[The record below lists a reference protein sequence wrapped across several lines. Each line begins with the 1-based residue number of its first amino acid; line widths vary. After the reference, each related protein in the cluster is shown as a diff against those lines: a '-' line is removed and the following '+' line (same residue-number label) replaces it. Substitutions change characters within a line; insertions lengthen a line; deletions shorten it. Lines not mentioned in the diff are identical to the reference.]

1 MTAALEGVDPLA
13 TYAILVGIEKYE
25 NDAYLPTLHDSP
37 AADALAHAGWLRA
50 NGVPAEQ
57 IRLCLSVEEARQESV
72 EAEAA
77 ALGIEVRG
85 ATQADIWAVLANEL
99 PTWKGDLLW
108 LAWSGHGSLDPGA
121 GEQYL
126 FYADAIRFREY
137 TLSTENLQDTLL
149 HNPLYTGIPRTVLLV
164 DACRQYL
171 PGFTGAGGFRFPSP
185 TQHNAGS
192 RLMSLYATQDGA
204 TASNGRTGAGG
215 AFTTAL
221 IAELTA
227 ATAWPPDPQTLID
240 PVRARLTADRT
251 RQTPYLD
258 ARHWDGDRR
267 GWGRTTPRHAAVLTH
282 DQALH
287 RIGRKGRYLS
297 DDHLPYVAPEDPRH
311 PAAPANLLDRLAD
324 PPTTE
329 FGDPVRGVL
338 LTAPWGAGKTR
349 TCLETAKLAR
359 EQGWHVLHIAQPE
372 GRDGATR
379 LLVDDL
385 LAEIREDTE
394 EDPERRFLLVFDYL
408 DSQRYLDLRALADA
422 LGAEDPDGSR
432 IACLASVRP
441 GALDLV
447 HQRGSQELFEET
459 PLATDDLDQRAVAAS
474 IFERVAPRALEAWGP
489 TRMARACGTRP
500 VLALLH
506 ALAVEKN
513 LERLL
518 ADGDTAPGDQ
528 RLEPTAARSETLLHW
543 LNRRTGEGLT
553 VPGDPKEERALL
565 LAVTVAALA
574 CTQPRDAVENAV
586 DRCLTRTGTA
596 FDDGQSV
603 VNRLVALGWLLP
615 TTDLPDSVE
624 LMHDIVAEAFLQQ
637 TCLPR
642 AVALHAASLNQLL
655 ETFLGD
661 LPSFR
666 RAVEHIGRWAKE
678 LEPDRQRELVRACTT
693 WTADRAPALVD
704 MLVTDPHDGMRA
716 LTAMVS
722 DTPWR
727 HGVTEAWDTVVL
739 PWMDRAG
746 DPALVRTFL
755 TDAVR
760 NTLRPPKNLLD
771 CARTWLDA
779 HITTAPDSLA
789 LINVLARVPDL
800 PDSHRADLDRLT
812 LTWLREHGDTPE
824 ARDRLVAL
832 LQHDGHSP
840 TVQAAAQRTAIAL
853 AHRLRDDLP
862 TGELLTVLTHT
873 TTADD
878 EGWSVLT
885 ESLHDWLRH
894 HTTRERAVSLY
905 VVALR
910 HAGLPS
916 SKAEHL
922 AKLGVRW
929 LGGHARKSVA
939 GRLLT
944 VLLDRSDIPA
954 RQVGDATL
962 HAHTWLQHHGTRR
975 GASFVLA
982 RLLNQARTGIPVA
995 PGHTVAHTLS
1005 WLDRY
1010 ATDTAADYVLRLA
1023 LRIPATATAELT
1035 AEAAADRT
1043 FEHALT
1049 WIDRHSA
1056 HSADTQVLVYLLS
1069 RTPDLTEHQLERVT
1083 AAALRRLKRPHPPE
1097 LSDRH
1102 LFKQLLKREPQSPE
1116 TEELLHTSALAWL
1129 DLHGESPEA
1138 AYVLPSL
1145 TGRARYLE
1153 RPDDLAVAVDRAL
1166 DWLDLHH
1173 TIPTAGRVLRILL
1186 MCQGVTT
1193 ATRDAATVT
1202 QQSFEHTL
1210 AWYDALPVPDDDPGA
1225 LANLLQPLHSIA
1237 PRGGELSPEQA
1248 ERAARHVI
1256 ACFRGQ
1262 HRGPDTGEWRYALDG
1277 ALKYPPLEPDTETAL
1292 VRTAKKWLGHRHDQL
1307 VLADTF
1313 TLTPLL
1319 GRLREAP
1326 EPDGAILRVSL
1337 GWLKRFGRSPEAT
1350 FLLHHLLNTTA
1361 LPRETLDTA
1370 LGHAVIWLRAHGT
1383 LPGASYVIAPVL
1395 THLRERG
1402 GSDRGAVDHAL
1413 EWLRANPRTEDNPQH
1428 DESTWRVLSTVA
1440 GHPAATP
1447 HHPELR
1453 ERARDWIATGSGTG
1467 KRNAVL
1473 AELLGLKTTQD
1484 GSGGTDDEGAL
1495 GATPE
1500 DAPDPTSCTPTEPA
1514 PAPR

>member
-1 MTAALEGVDPLA
+1 MTGTLEGVDPRA

-25 NDAYLPTLHDSP
+25 NDAYLPTLHESP
-37 AADALAHAGWLRA
+37 AADALAHATWLRA
-50 NGVPAEQ
+50 SGVPADQ
-57 IRLCLSVEEARQESV
+57 IRLCLSVEDARRESV

-85 ATQADIWAVLANEL
+85 ATQADIWAVLADEL

-108 LAWSGHGSLDPGA
+108 LAWSGHGALDPGT

-126 FYADAIRFREY
+126 FYADAVRFREY
-137 TLSTENLQDTLL
+137 TLATENLQDTLL
-149 HNPLYTGIPRTVLLV
+149 HNPLYAGIPRTVLLV

-171 PGFTGAGGFRFPSP
+171 PGFTGAGGTRFPAP
-185 TQHNAGS
+185 TQHSAGS
-192 RLMSLYATQDGA
+192 RLMSLYATQNGA
-204 TASNGRTGAGG
+204 TASNGRSGRGG
-215 AFTTAL
+215 AFTGAL
-221 IAELTA
+221 LVELA
-227 ATAWPPDPQTLID
+227 AAPAWPPDPQTLIE

-251 RQTPYLD
+251 CQTPYLD
-258 ARHWDGDRR
+258 ARHWNGDRR

-329 FGDPVRGVL
+329 FGEPVRGVL

-349 TCLETAKLAR
+349 TCLETAKLAQ
-359 EQGWHVLHIAQPE
+359 EHGWHVLHIAQPE
-372 GRDGATR
+372 GRTGATR

-394 EDPERRFLLVFDYL
+394 DDPERRILLVFDYL
-408 DSQRYLDLRALADA
+408 DSQRYLDLRTLADA

-459 PLATDDLDQRAVAAS
+459 PLATDDLDQRAVAAR
-474 IFERVAPRALEAWGP
+474 IFERVAPDALKAWGHA
-489 TRMARACGTRP
+489 RMARACGTRP

-513 LERLL
+513 LQKLL
-518 ADGDTAPGDQ
+518 TEGDTAPGDQ
-528 RLEPTAARSETLLHW
+528 RFEPTAARSETLLRW
-543 LNRRTGEGLT
+543 LHRRTGEGLT
-553 VPGDPKEERALL
+553 AADGDPREERALL

-574 CTQPRDAVENAV
+574 CTQPRDAVETAV
-586 DRCLTRTGTA
+586 DRCLTSTGTD

-642 AVALHAASLNQLL
+642 AVALHAASLTQLL
-655 ETFLGD
+655 DTFLGD

-678 LEPDRQRELVRACTT
+678 LEPDRQRELVRACAT

-727 HGVTEAWDTVVL
+727 HGVTAAWDTVVT
-739 PWMDRAG
+739 PWMERAG

-760 NTLRPPKNLLD
+760 NTLQPTQSLLD

-800 PDSHRADLDRLT
+800 PDGHRDDLDRLT
-812 LTWLREHGDTPE
+812 LTWLGEHGDTPE
-824 ARDRLVAL
+824 ARDRLVTL
-832 LQHDGHSP
+832 LQHEGHGP
-840 TVQAAAQRTAIAL
+840 TVEAAARRTAIAL
-853 AHRLRDDLP
+853 AHRLRDDLG

-873 TTADD
+873 TGADA
-878 EGWSVLT
+878 EGWPVLT
-885 ESLHDWLRH
+885 ESLHDWLRR

-910 HAGLPS
+910 HPGLPA

-929 LGGHARKSVA
+929 LGGHGRKSVA

-944 VLLDRSDIPA
+944 VLLDRSGIPD
-954 RQVGDATL
+954 RQIADATH
-962 HAHTWLQHHGTRR
+962 HAHTWLQDHGTRK

-982 RLLNQARTGIPVA
+982 RLLNQARTGTPVA
-995 PGHTVAHTLS
+995 PDHTVAHTLN

-1010 ATDTAADYVLRLA
+1010 ADDTAADYVLRLA
-1023 LRIPATATAELT
+1023 LRIPATATADLT
-1035 AEAAADRT
+1035 ADAAAART

-1049 WIDRHSA
+1049 WLDRHGA
-1056 HSADTQVLVYLLS
+1056 GSADTQVLVYLLQ
-1069 RTPDLTEHQLERVT
+1069 RVTELTEHQLKHVT
-1083 AAALRRLKRPHPPE
+1083 AMALRRLRRPQPPE
-1097 LSDRH
+1097 PSDRYLLQH
-1102 LFKQLLKREPQSPE
+1102 LLRREEQPPE
-1116 TEELLHTSALAWL
+1116 TEELLHTAALAWL
-1129 DLHGESPEA
+1129 DLHGESAEA

-1153 RPDDLAVAVDRAL
+1153 RPDDLAEAVERAL
-1166 DWLDLHH
+1166 DWLGLHH
-1173 TIPTAGRVLRILL
+1173 TVDTAGRVLRVLL

-1193 ATRDAATVT
+1193 ATRDAATVAH
-1202 QQSFEHTL
+1202 QSFDYTL
-1210 AWYDALPVPDDDPGA
+1210 AWYDAQEVPEEPGA
-1225 LANLLQPLHSIA
+1225 LAHLLQPLHSVA
-1237 PRGGELSPEQA
+1237 PRAGELTPEQA

-1256 ACFRGQ
+1256 TCFRGQ
-1262 HRGPDTGEWRYALDG
+1262 HRDPDTEEWRYALDG
-1277 ALKYPPLEPDTETAL
+1277 ALKFPPLEPDTEAGL
-1292 VRTAKKWLGHRHDQL
+1292 VRTAKKWLGHRHDRL
-1307 VLADTF
+1307 VLTDTF
-1313 TLTPLL
+1313 TLAPLL
-1319 GRLREAP
+1319 SRVREAP
-1326 EPDGAILRVSL
+1326 EPDGAILRVTL

-1350 FLLHHLLNTTA
+1350 FLLHHLLKTTA
-1361 LPRETLDTA
+1361 LPGETLDIA

-1383 LPGASYVIAPVL
+1383 IPGASYILAPVL
-1395 THLRERG
+1395 THLKERG
-1402 GSDRGAVDHAL
+1402 GPDRGTVDRAL
-1413 EWLRANPRTEDNPQH
+1413 DWLRAHPRLDEHPQIG
-1428 DESTWRVLSTVA
+1428 ESTWRVLSTLA
-1440 GHPAATP
+1440 AHPASAP

-1453 ERARDWIATGSGTG
+1453 ERALVWIAANPGAP
-1467 KRNAVL
+1467 KRNVVL
-1473 AELLGLKTTQD
+1473 AALLGL
-1484 GSGGTDDEGAL
+1484 EH
-1495 GATPE
+1495 TPE
-1500 DAPDPTSCTPTEPA
+1500 DDAPEDDACEADAPDATSCTPTEPA

>member
-1 MTAALEGVDPLA
+1 MTGTLEGVDPRA

-25 NDAYLPTLHDSP
+25 NDVYLPTLHESP
-37 AADALAHAGWLRA
+37 ATDALAHATWLRA

-57 IRLCLSVEEARQESV
+57 IRLCLSVEDARRDSV

-85 ATQADIWAVLANEL
+85 ATQADIWAVLADEL

-108 LAWSGHGSLDPGA
+108 LAWSGHGALDPGT

-126 FYADAIRFREY
+126 FYADAVRFREY

-149 HNPLYTGIPRTVLLV
+149 HNPLYAGIPRTVLLV

-171 PGFTGAGGFRFPSP
+171 NGFTGAGGIRFPAP
-185 TQHNAGS
+185 AQHSAGS
-192 RLMSLYATQDGA
+192 RLMSLYATQNGA
-204 TASNGRTGAGG
+204 TASNGRSGRGG
-215 AFTTAL
+215 AFTGAL
-221 IAELTA
+221 LAELA
-227 ATAWPPDPQTLID
+227 AAPAWPPDPQTLIE

-258 ARHWDGDRR
+258 ARHWNGDRR
-267 GWGRTTPRHAAVLTH
+267 DWGRTTPRHAAVLTH

-329 FGDPVRGVL
+329 FGEPVRGVL

-349 TCLETAKLAR
+349 TCLETAKLAQ
-359 EQGWHVLHIAQPE
+359 EHGWHVLHIAQPE
-372 GRDGATR
+372 GRTGATR

-408 DSQRYLDLRALADA
+408 DSQRHLDLRALADA

-459 PLATDDLDQRAVAAS
+459 PLATDDLDQRAVAAR
-474 IFERVAPRALEAWGP
+474 IFERVAPRALEAWGHA
-489 TRMARACGTRP
+489 RMARACGTRP

-513 LERLL
+513 LEKLL
-518 ADGDTAPGDQ
+518 AEGDTAPGDQ
-528 RLEPTAARSETLLHW
+528 RLEPTAARSETLLRW
-543 LNRRTGEGLT
+543 LHRRAGEGLT
-553 VPGDPKEERALL
+553 AAADPREERALL

-574 CTQPRDAVENAV
+574 CTQPRDAVETAV
-586 DRCLTRTGTA
+586 DRCLTSTGTD

-603 VNRLVALGWLLP
+603 VNRLIALGWLLP

-637 TCLPR
+637 SCLPR
-642 AVALHAASLNQLL
+642 AVALHAASLNLL
-655 ETFLGD
+655 LDTFLGD

-678 LEPDRQRELVRACTT
+678 LEPDRQRELVRACAT

-704 MLVTDPHDGMRA
+704 MLVTEPQDGMRA

-727 HGVTEAWDTVVL
+727 HGVTAAWDTVVT
-739 PWMDRAG
+739 PWMERAG

-760 NTLRPPKNLLD
+760 NTLEPSENLLD

-779 HITTAPDSLA
+779 HIATAPDSLA

-800 PDSHRADLDRLT
+800 PDGHRDDLDRLT

-824 ARDRLVAL
+824 ARDPLVSL

-840 TVQAAAQRTAIAL
+840 AVQTAARRTAVAL
-853 AHRLRDDLP
+853 AHRLREDLP
-862 TGELLTVLTHT
+862 SGELLTVLTRT
-873 TTADD
+873 TGADAED
-878 EGWSVLT
+878 WPVLT
-885 ESLHDWLRH
+885 ESLHDWLRR

-905 VVALR
+905 AAALR
-910 HAGLPS
+910 HPRLPA
-916 SKAEHL
+916 SKAEHI
-922 AKLGVRW
+922 AKLGIRW
-929 LGGHARKSVA
+929 LGSHARKTVA
-939 GRLLT
+939 GPLLT
-944 VLLDRSDIPA
+944 VLLDRPGIPA
-954 RQVGDATL
+954 HQVDDATH
-962 HAHTWLQHHGTRR
+962 HAHTWLQDHGTRKR
-975 GASFVLA
+975 ASYVLA
-982 RLLNQARTGIPVA
+982 RLLNHARTGTPVA
-995 PGHTVAHTLS
+995 PARTLAHTLD

-1010 ATDTAADYVLRLA
+1010 AGSTAADYVLRLV
-1023 LRIPATATAELT
+1023 LRVPATATADLS
-1035 AEAAADRT
+1035 AETVANRT
-1043 FEHALT
+1043 FDHALT
-1049 WIDRHSA
+1049 WLDHHGAGSI
-1056 HSADTQVLVYLLS
+1056 DTQVLVYLLG
-1069 RTPDLTEHQLERVT
+1069 RMTELSERQLEQAT
-1083 AAALRRLKRPHPPE
+1083 AMALRRLRRPHPPE
-1097 LSDRH
+1097 PSDRH
-1102 LFKQLLKREPQSPE
+1102 LFQQLLKREPQSLE
-1116 TEELLHTSALAWL
+1116 TEELLHRSALAWL
-1129 DLHGESPEA
+1129 DLYGESAEA

-1153 RPDDLAVAVDRAL
+1153 RPDDLAVAVERAL

-1173 TIPTAGRVLRILL
+1173 TIDTAGRVLRILL

-1193 ATRDAATVT
+1193 ATRTAATVT

-1210 AWYDALPVPDDDPGA
+1210 AWYDAQTVPADDPV
-1225 LANLLQPLHSIA
+1225 
-1237 PRGGELSPEQA
+1237 
-1248 ERAARHVI
+1248 AAR
-1256 ACFRGQ
+1256 
-1262 HRGPDTGEWRYALDG
+1262 P
-1277 ALKYPPLEPDTETAL
+1277 
-1292 VRTAKKWLGHRHDQL
+1292 
-1307 VLADTF
+1307 
-1313 TLTPLL
+1313 
-1319 GRLREAP
+1319 
-1326 EPDGAILRVSL
+1326 
-1337 GWLKRFGRSPEAT
+1337 
-1350 FLLHHLLNTTA
+1350 
-1361 LPRETLDTA
+1361 
-1370 LGHAVIWLRAHGT
+1370 
-1383 LPGASYVIAPVL
+1383 
-1395 THLRERG
+1395 
-1402 GSDRGAVDHAL
+1402 
-1413 EWLRANPRTEDNPQH
+1413 
-1428 DESTWRVLSTVA
+1428 
-1440 GHPAATP
+1440 
-1447 HHPELR
+1447 
-1453 ERARDWIATGSGTG
+1453 
-1467 KRNAVL
+1467 
-1473 AELLGLKTTQD
+1473 
-1484 GSGGTDDEGAL
+1484 
-1495 GATPE
+1495 
-1500 DAPDPTSCTPTEPA
+1500 PA
-1514 PAPR
+1514 PAPAQHRPARRRTLPRTGRTCRPPRHRLLPRPAPRPRHRGMALRPRRRPQIPAPRTRHRNRTRPHRQEMARPPPRPARPHRHLHPRPPAQQGPRSPRTRRRHPPRQPRLAEALRPHPRGHLPPVPPAQHDGTAPRDPRRRPRPRRDLAACPRHPPRRLLRHRTRPHPPERTRRLRPGRRRPRPALAARQPPDQGEPPARREHLAGPQHRRRPPRRRAPPPRTARARPRLDRSRLRHGEAQRRTRRTPRPGGRPRDHRRRHRRRRRPRGHPRRRPRRYELYAD